1 MAHVFLTIPA
11 TDSERLR
18 TVEWLGANGITCFL
32 RSRQVDAAAAGAQIG
47 GAVTILVPEEQL
59 QEAKQALAA
68 MPAEGSS
75 P

>member
-1 MAHVFLTIPA
+1 MAHVFLTIPP

-18 TVEWLGANGITCFL
+18 TVEWLGANGISCYL
-32 RSRQVDAAAAGAQIG
+32 RSRQVDADTAGAQVE

-68 MPAEGSS
+68 MPADAD
-75 P
+75 PP

>member
-1 MAHVFLTIPA
+1 MAHVFLTIPP

-32 RSRQVDAAAAGAQIG
+32 RSRLVDATVAGAQIEG
-47 GAVTILVPEEQL
+47 TVTILVPEEQL

-68 MPAEGSS
+68 MPAEDR
-75 P
+75 PP

>member
-1 MAHVFLTIPA
+1 MAHVFLTIPP

-18 TVEWLGANGITCFL
+18 TVEWLGAHGITCFL
-32 RSRQVDAAAAGAQIG
+32 RARQVDAAAVGARME

-59 QEAKQALAA
+59 QEAKRVLAT
-68 MPAEGSS
+68 MPAEADS

>member
-1 MAHVFLTIPA
+1 MAHVFLTIPP

-32 RSRQVDAAAAGAQIG
+32 RSRQVDAAAGAPSG

-68 MPAEGSS
+68 LPAEANL